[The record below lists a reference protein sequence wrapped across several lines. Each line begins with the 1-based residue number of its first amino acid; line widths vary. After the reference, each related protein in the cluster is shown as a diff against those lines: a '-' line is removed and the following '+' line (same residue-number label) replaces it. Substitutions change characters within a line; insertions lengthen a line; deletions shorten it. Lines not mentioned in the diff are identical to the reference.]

1 MLAAGDRPV
10 YASGECEIDL
20 ARRELR
26 ILGSTMPIG
35 GRAFEILEV
44 LAQSAGE
51 LVTKDG
57 LMNRVWPGAVVME
70 NTLHVHVGAV
80 RKALGSHRALLKTE
94 SGRGYRLLG
103 DWTVRPRDA
112 AKPPVGLQRMQVT
125 GDSPATNFPAAVT
138 PLIGRSAAQQR
149 LRDLV
154 SAYRVLTLTGP
165 GGIGKT
171 ALALEVARSVVGEFA
186 DGGWL
191 VDLAS
196 LSDPD
201 LVPSAVAGVLRLGL
215 GSNNIVPESVAHVI
229 GDRKLLLV
237 LDNCEHLIGAA
248 ANLAETLLALCSNI
262 TILVTSREILR
273 IQGECVYRV
282 SSLGV
287 PSVGHIEST
296 AILEHSAAQL
306 FIARAA
312 EAGAD
317 LSSNSQHSSTIAAI
331 CRHLDGIP
339 LAIEFAAARAAT
351 LGIEQVAVG
360 LRHRF
365 ELLTNERRI
374 ALPRHRTLRA
384 TLDWSFELLTEAE
397 RELLRRLAIFAGPFS
412 LAAACAVAG
421 EDMTADAIAVGIAD
435 LVGKSLVIRTA
446 DPAIAQF
453 RLLETTR
460 AYALDRLN
468 ASGTLAEVARRHA
481 RYFLGILATVDDAR
495 RSQPADE
502 HLATFRRYADEIHAA
517 LEWAFS
523 PAGDPAIGLAMTIA
537 GIPLWFELFQIVV
550 ARTRLRQA
558 LIYAEP
564 GSDQE
569 MRLRIAIGHA
579 LWYIGPESAAIEPIF
594 ARALEI
600 AERIGAA
607 AVRTQALWGLWA
619 SCRCRGDYPVALEM
633 ARRFADVAE
642 STGDV
647 GAMHLAD
654 RILGLTH
661 HCLGHQPTAREI
673 TQRALR
679 HAHHLD
685 SSLGLG
691 YQVETPVAMAAQL
704 ACILWLQG
712 FPDQAMIAATD
723 AITAARKSGHSYA
736 MVYALAFGSVPIALW
751 TGDIAEA
758 DRLIELLIAHT
769 AGNQRTEQW
778 VRCFAGVLRL
788 RNGNESE
795 ALVASFI
802 EPRVDLFPIHPIADL
817 VSQESIPVPLPG
829 PELAD
834 VLWNTPEL
842 LRVDAELLLWH
853 NVPGAGAAAEAKL
866 LRALKIAREQTA
878 LSWELRVAMSLAPL
892 WQRHGRTSAAHDL
905 LSATYAKFTE
915 GFGTSDLIRAR
926 GLMEDLEANK
936 PSV

>member
-1 MLAAGDRPV
+1 
-10 YASGECEIDL
+10 
-20 ARRELR
+20 
-26 ILGSTMPIG
+26 
-35 GRAFEILEV
+35 
-44 LAQSAGE
+44 
-51 LVTKDG
+51 
-57 LMNRVWPGAVVME
+57 MNRIWPGAVVME
-70 NTLHVHVGAV
+70 NTLQVHAAAV
-80 RKALGSHRALLKTE
+80 RKALGPYRGLLKTE
-94 SGRGYRLLG
+94 SRRGYRLLG
-103 DWTVRPRDA
+103 DWTIRRDDA
-112 AKPPVGLQRMQVT
+112 AKPPVGLRQIRAT

-149 LRDLV
+149 LHYLV
-154 SAYRVLTLTGP
+154 SAYRVVTLTGP

-191 VDLAS
+191 IDLAS

-201 LVPSAVAGVLRLGL
+201 LVPSAVAGTLRLGL
-215 GSNNIVPESVAHVI
+215 GSNNIVAESVAHVI

-237 LDNCEHLIGAA
+237 LDNCEHLIGAS
-248 ANLAETLLALCSNI
+248 ANLAETLLALCPNI
-262 TILVTSREILR
+262 TTLATSREILR

-282 SSLGV
+282 SPLDV
-287 PSVGHIEST
+287 PSVEHIEST
-296 AILEHSAAQL
+296 VILERSAAQL

-317 LSSNSQHSSTIAAI
+317 LSPNSQHSSMIAAI

-339 LAIEFAAARAAT
+339 LAIEFASARAAT

-360 LRHRF
+360 LRDRF
-365 ELLTNERRI
+365 ELLTNERRT

-421 EDMTADAIAVGIAD
+421 ETMTADPIAVGIAD

-446 DPAIAQF
+446 DPATAQF
-453 RLLETTR
+453 RLLEATR

-468 ASGTLAEVARRHA
+468 ASGALAEVARRHA
-481 RYFLGILATVDDAR
+481 RYFLGILATVDDVR

-502 HLATFRRYADEIHAA
+502 YLATFRGYADEIHAA

-523 PAGDPAIGLAMTIA
+523 PVGDPAIGLAMTIA
-537 GIPLWFELFQIVV
+537 AVPLWFELFQIVV
-550 ARTRLRQA
+550 ARARLIQA
-558 LIYAEP
+558 LSYAEP

-569 MRLRIAIGHA
+569 MQLRIAIGHA

-600 AERIGAA
+600 AERIGAT

-619 SCRCRGDYPVALEM
+619 SCRCRGDYSAALEM

-647 GAMHLAD
+647 GALHLAD
-654 RILGLTH
+654 RILGLTY
-661 HCLGHQPTAREI
+661 HCLGDQSTAREI
-673 TQRALR
+673 TNRALR
-679 HAHHLD
+679 YAHHLD

-704 ACILWLQG
+704 ARILWLQG
-712 FPDQAMIAATD
+712 FPDQAIVAATD

-758 DRLIELLIAHT
+758 GRLIELLIAHT

-778 VRCFAGVLRL
+778 ARCFAGVLRL

-795 ALVASFI
+795 ALVASFL

-817 VSQESIPVPLPG
+817 VSQEKIPVPLPG
-829 PELAD
+829 PEPDD

-853 NVPGAGAAAEAKL
+853 NAPGAGATAEAKL
-866 LRALKIAREQTA
+866 LRGLEIAREQTA

-892 WQRHGRTSAAHDL
+892 WQRHGRTTAAHDL
-905 LSATYAKFTE
+905 LSATYTKFTE